1 MFLSVVSKTSKPAA
15 SAAAISSPLRSRSH
29 PRSTASTTTC
39 PLSAY
44 RRGAGV
50 PLSKSMSID
59 CWGGGLRRWHVKASR
74 RKFDHGKHLFV
85 GQMKPLHDL
94 ADRGSDFQIVKDN

>member
-1 MFLSVVSKTSKPAA
+1 MFLSVVSSSSKPAA

-29 PRSTASTTTC
+29 PRSMASTTTW

-44 RRGAGV
+44 RSGAGV
-50 PLSKSMSID
+50 PLSKSMSIGHGD
-59 CWGGGLRRWHVKASR
+59 GGLHRKRIKASR
-74 RKFDHGKHLFV
+74 RKFNHRNHLFA

-94 ADRGSDFQIVKDN
+94 ADRGSHFQIVEDN